1 MYAQLLALEQLGI
14 IKDINY
20 QYFLLQKLIIET
32 IDHFLR
38 IILHLSLLIKWWILI
53 TIVEKTVLK

>member
-20 QYFLLQKLIIET
+20 HFFLQKLIIET

-38 IILHLSLLIKWWILI
+38 IILHLSFLIK
-53 TIVEKTVLK
+53 

>member
-20 QYFLLQKLIIET
+20 QFFLQKLIIET
-32 IDHFLR
+32 CIDQFLR
-38 IILHLSLLIKWWILI
+38 IILHLSLLIK
-53 TIVEKTVLK
+53 

>member
-38 IILHLSLLIKWWILI
+38 IILHLSLLIK
-53 TIVEKTVLK
+53 